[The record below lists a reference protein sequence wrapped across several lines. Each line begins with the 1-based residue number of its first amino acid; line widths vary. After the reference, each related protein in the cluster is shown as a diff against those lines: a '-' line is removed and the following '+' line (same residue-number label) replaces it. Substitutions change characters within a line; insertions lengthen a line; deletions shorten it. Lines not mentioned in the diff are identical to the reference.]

1 MIELFIS
8 LQALLQ
14 ATLRMAAP
22 LVYTAVGETYSER
35 AGVINIGLEGLML
48 IGACTAYT
56 AVFFT
61 GSLGLGVLLAA
72 LVAALF
78 GLGFAYLTITI
89 KANQIVIGAAL
100 NMVGLGV
107 TGFVYRTVF
116 AQTGR
121 ASPIETFK
129 AAPIPLLSDIPF
141 VGPILFDQNVL
152 VYGMFLLVPIASLVL
167 YKTSLGL
174 AIRAVG
180 EYPQAVDTA
189 GLPVLPLRYAMVLL
203 AAVLAGI
210 GGAYL
215 PTAHANQFVE
225 GMTAGRGFIAL
236 AMVVF
241 GRWTPL
247 GSLWAGLFFG
257 AAFALQLRLQAGNV
271 GIAYQFLQIL
281 PYVATVVALVF
292 FRGQFAQPRALGV
305 PYEAGSR

>member
-1 MIELFIS
+1 MELLIG

-14 ATLRMAAP
+14 ATLRMATP

-56 AVFFT
+56 VAFFT
-61 GSLGLGVLLAA
+61 ESLSLA
-72 LVAALF
+72 LVAAALITALF
-78 GLGFAYLTITI
+78 GLAFAFLTITI

-116 AQTGR
+116 AQTGL
-121 ASPIETFK
+121 AGPITTLK
-129 AAPIPLLSDIPF
+129 AQPIPILSDIPF
-141 VGPILFDQNVL
+141 VGPILFNQNLL
-152 VYGMFLLVPIASLVL
+152 VYAIFLLVPLAAFGLNKS
-167 YKTSLGL
+167 SLGL
-174 AIRAVG
+174 ALRAVG
-180 EYPQAVDTA
+180 EHPQAVDTA
-189 GLPVLPLRYAMVLL
+189 GLPVLGLRYGAVIF
-203 AAVLAGI
+203 AALLAGI

-215 PTAHANQFVE
+215 PVAHANQFVE

-241 GRWTPL
+241 GRWSPA
-247 GSLWAGLFFG
+247 GALWAGLFFG
-257 AAFALQLRLQAGNV
+257 AAFALQLRLQATELNV
-271 GIAYQFLQIL
+271 AYQFLQIL

-292 FRGQFAQPRALGV
+292 FRGQAAQPRALGV
-305 PYEAGSR
+305 PYEAGTR